1 MDWLCCDVCDGWYHD
16 QCLKNINVVTG
27 VIGEEDLWYAP
38 HVTELNFCLFCFYVI
53 IFSVFIFNIF

>member
-38 HVTELNFCLFCFYVI
+38 HVTELNFCLFCVYI
-53 IFSVFIFNIF
+53 